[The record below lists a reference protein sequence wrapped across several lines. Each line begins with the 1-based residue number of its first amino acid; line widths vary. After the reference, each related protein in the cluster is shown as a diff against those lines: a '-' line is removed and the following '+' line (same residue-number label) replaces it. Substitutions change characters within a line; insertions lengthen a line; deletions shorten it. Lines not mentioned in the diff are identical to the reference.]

1 MGPNQA
7 RVAAG
12 LPQIRFHDLRHA
24 YGTWLAEAGTD
35 GPTIRDVMG
44 HSSLTV
50 TSRYLQTAGENAR
63 RAVAKLPRLG
73 SARGQKRA

>member
-1 MGPNQA
+1 MADNTTQMK
-7 RVAAG
+7 
-12 LPQIRFHDLRHA
+12 LEEQ
-24 YGTWLAEAGTD
+24 
-35 GPTIRDVMG
+35 IRDVMG

-73 SARGQKRA
+73 SGRGQKRA